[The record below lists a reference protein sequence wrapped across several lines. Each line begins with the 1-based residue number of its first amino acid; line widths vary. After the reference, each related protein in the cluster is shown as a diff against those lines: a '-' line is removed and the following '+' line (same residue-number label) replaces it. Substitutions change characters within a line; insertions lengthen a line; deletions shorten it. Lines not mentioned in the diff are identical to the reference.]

1 MLVTGNKKLRSRP
14 AQPFSGYFISDI
26 PDEDSELTHV
36 GPGTRCGEYLR
47 RFWHPIA
54 LAQKLTDLPYA
65 IRILGEDL
73 VVFRDKSDNIGVL
86 HKHCSHRGTSLEYGI
101 ISERGIRCCY
111 HGWLFDVD
119 GRILETPGEPEGS
132 KLKDSIFHGAYPAL
146 EYKGLVFAYMG
157 PPEEKPEFPIL
168 DTFEQPAGNKL
179 VPYSIYHPCNWLQVA
194 ENFMDPV
201 HAVFLHTNLTNVQF
215 TDAWGNMPTLEFGE
229 LDDGMYYINC
239 RRVGDMVWIRS
250 NHFLAPNLG
259 QVAGLWEDADEEKY
273 FGRASITRWTVPM
286 DDTNCWIFGFRHF
299 NSDVDP
305 KSLGQADECGHNCVD
320 FFGQTGERSYEEQQ
334 RTPGDFEAQIGQRQI
349 AVHDLENKGRSDEGV
364 TRMRRILRR
373 GISDLTQI
381 RQPADKIRGSGL
393 INTYTHDTVLRIPQR
408 QGVPDE
414 EMMENLG
421 RRVLRVILDGD
432 SYKEEE
438 RYAKIK
444 QDLIELQSEHEF

>member
-1 MLVTGNKKLRSRP
+1 
-14 AQPFSGYFISDI
+14 
-26 PDEDSELTHV
+26 
-36 GPGTRCGEYLR
+36 
-47 RFWHPIA
+47 
-54 LAQKLTDLPYA
+54 
-65 IRILGEDL
+65 
-73 VVFRDKSDNIGVL
+73 
-86 HKHCSHRGTSLEYGI
+86 
-101 ISERGIRCCY
+101 
-111 HGWLFDVD
+111 
-119 GRILETPGEPEGS
+119 
-132 KLKDSIFHGAYPAL
+132 
-146 EYKGLVFAYMG
+146 
-157 PPEEKPEFPIL
+157 
-168 DTFEQPAGNKL
+168 
-179 VPYSIYHPCNWLQVA
+179 
-194 ENFMDPV
+194 
-201 HAVFLHTNLTNVQF
+201 
-215 TDAWGNMPTLEFGE
+215 
-229 LDDGMYYINC
+229 
-239 RRVGDMVWIRS
+239 MVWIRS

-320 FFGQTGERSYEEQQ
+320 FFGQTGERSYEEKQ

-349 AVHDLENKGRSDEGV
+349 AVHDLENRGRSDEGV

-381 RQPADKIRGSGL
+381 RQPADKIRDSGL

-444 QDLIELQSEHEF
+444 QDLIELFSQFSNK